1 MVKAC
6 KNQINEIDQI
16 LILSDIPRAHAIKCF
31 IFKARGL
38 KTGWPE
44 GLSKSRPMSIKHGL
58 NDKEVLTRKI

>member
-1 MVKAC
+1 MMVKAC

-38 KTGWPE
+38 KTG
-44 GLSKSRPMSIKHGL
+44 
-58 NDKEVLTRKI
+58 